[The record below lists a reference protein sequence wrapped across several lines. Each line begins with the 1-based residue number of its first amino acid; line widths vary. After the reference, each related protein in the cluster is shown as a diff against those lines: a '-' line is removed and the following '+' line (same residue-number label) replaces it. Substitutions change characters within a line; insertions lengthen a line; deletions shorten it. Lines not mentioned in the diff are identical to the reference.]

1 MKNQRM
7 LLPLIG
13 IFFIAFCCLTIIFN
27 DTLSQKALGIQED
40 FLVLQTGIIS
50 TENNDFAI
58 SNIFETRI
66 LQDGK
71 IMRISGIT
79 TTGEAY
85 YAYQKIEDGVTV
97 VNGKIFVNKDFVP
110 IINKEVIVEQENQV
124 KPETELMISAKIPQ
138 YTYSNYP
145 FVISVK
151 VFDTKKNPQ
160 PKFDETDG
168 LLENVF
174 VNITITNRF
183 DKFITSLSGNTDS
196 SGLFRGSYL
205 VNEGIVGQGK
215 FNVNVVADNGTNS
228 TSKSFTTFFRGDI
241 RYYFDND

>member
-1 MKNQRM
+1 MKIQINVF
-7 LLPLIG
+7 LIG
-13 IFFIAFCCLTIIFN
+13 ILFIVFSGSIIIN
-27 DTLSQKALGIQED
+27 DSFSQNVFGIQED

-50 TENNDFAI
+50 TEDGDFAI
-58 SNIFETRI
+58 SNKFETRI

-85 YAYQKIEDGVTV
+85 YVYQKIKDEIAI
-97 VNGKIFVNKDFVP
+97 VNGKILVNGIFVP
-110 IINKEVIVEQENQV
+110 IITKEIVFEQEIQEKSKTEMIMAV
-124 KPETELMISAKIPQ
+124 KLPQ

-151 VFDTKKNPQ
+151 VFDAEKNPQ
-160 PKFDETDG
+160 PKFEETVG
-168 LLENVF
+168 SLENVF
-174 VNITITNRF
+174 VNVTVTNRF
-183 DKFITSLSGNTDS
+183 DKFVTSLVGNTDS

-205 VNEGIVGQGK
+205 VNEGITGQGK
-215 FNVNVVADNGTNS
+215 FNVMVTVNDGTSS

-241 RYYFDND
+241 RYYDDNNP